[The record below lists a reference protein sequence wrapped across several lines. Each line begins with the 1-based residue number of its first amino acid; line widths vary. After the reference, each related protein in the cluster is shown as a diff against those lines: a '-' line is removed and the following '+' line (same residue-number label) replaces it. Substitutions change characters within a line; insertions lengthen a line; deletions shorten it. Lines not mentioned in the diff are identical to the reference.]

1 MPTDTE
7 IWDAACERVGLWK
20 RGQRCNGF
28 QRPSDNDTKV
38 CVDCGAT
45 KLWYGSHTIPAPAI
59 DDSDAAMKMIAWA
72 LKHQLTVCIG
82 PRWVILHNDRGSNVG
97 EGDNFD
103 NDSSRTTPLALA
115 NAVLAVPQETQP

>member
-1 MPTDTE
+1 MPTDSKIWDAPTDTQ
-7 IWDAACERVGLWK
+7 IWDAACERVGI
-20 RGQRCNGF
+20 
-28 QRPSDNDTKV
+28 
-38 CVDCGAT
+38 
-45 KLWYGSHTIPAPAI
+45 IPAPAI

-115 NAVLAVPQETQP
+115 AAVLAVKE

>member
-7 IWDAACERVGLWK
+7 IWERACERVGLWK

-59 DDSDAAMKMIAWA
+59 GDPTAVVAMLRFYARHTKLMTVPTI
-72 LKHQLTVCIG
+72 LIDNPLT
-82 PRWVILHNDRGSNVG
+82 
-97 EGDNFD
+97 
-103 NDSSRTTPLALA
+103 LA
-115 NAVLAVPQETQP
+115 NAVLAVLQESQS